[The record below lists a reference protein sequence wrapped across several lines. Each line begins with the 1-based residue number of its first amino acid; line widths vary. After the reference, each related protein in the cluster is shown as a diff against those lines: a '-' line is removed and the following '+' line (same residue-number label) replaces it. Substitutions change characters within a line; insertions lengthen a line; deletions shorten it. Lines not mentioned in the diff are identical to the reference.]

1 MVTTLFSKLNEMAL
15 LPISFLILCLFI
27 GNISCHGRLMDPPN
41 RSSLWRVNP
50 DAPPNY
56 TDDQNNCGG
65 KPVQWEVFEGKCG
78 VCGDRY
84 NDTHPQDNENTG
96 TYGRGIIA
104 KEYTSGSVIDIEVL
118 LTTNHMGY
126 FNFSL
131 CVLEDANAPESGED
145 CFQPLT
151 LGDGSSTYVLPN
163 KQEEGPTT
171 VDLTV
176 KLPDGLTCERCV
188 FRWNYNA
195 GNNWGDCDD
204 GTSAMGC
211 GPQETFRSCSDIVIS

>member
-1 MVTTLFSKLNEMAL
+1 MFWSIWKITFFETL
-15 LPISFLILCLFI
+15 
-27 GNISCHGRLMDPPN
+27 
-41 RSSLWRVNP
+41 
-50 DAPPNY
+50 
-56 TDDQNNCGG
+56 
-65 KPVQWEVFEGKCG
+65 
-78 VCGDRY
+78 
-84 NDTHPQDNENTG
+84 
-96 TYGRGIIA
+96 
-104 KEYTSGSVIDIEVL
+104 
-118 LTTNHMGY
+118 
-126 FNFSL
+126 NFSL

-195 GNNWGDCDD
+195 GTVTNNSLSYYCQIVLKHLSHNFFFSLFSGFYFCLLGNNWGDCDD